1 MASVTWA
8 GFARRFV
15 HASAVSAVILLAQ
28 TVSAQNFLA
37 NKKFAPT
44 TIGPNAQAVLTF
56 DLFNGSAS
64 TLAATLTD
72 KLPTTAPAGQLWY
85 DSTDLPAVTGT
96 GCTTG
101 TWSFTDLI
109 SGTRYQTATFTS
121 ATVPNQP
128 IPAET
133 SPDCKVSIPVH
144 SGVVSADTNLINM
157 VPGANAVASGTA
169 GSFQS
174 QDFSATLQV
183 RAPVNV
189 NLSKAFSPTSVPAGG
204 LATLTIKVVN
214 PSSAFPLT
222 NVALT
227 DSLPPGL
234 IVSSGPTFSG
244 CGAAVSAGTTTQI
257 AVNSA
262 TIAAGGTCTI
272 TAVVQ
277 APSGA
282 DATLTNTIAAGN
294 VTSSESSTNA
304 SPATATLGVVN
315 SITMT
320 KAFRAGT
327 TSRTNDTPAPSG
339 FSNGTTTVQVNQ
351 PVLMR
356 VHFYNPTNA
365 ALTGGSLTDLLP
377 NNVVPV
383 GSVVTGTCGGS
394 PAMTSAPIG
403 SQTQS
408 TITPITVPAAV
419 LTNPSTTGTCY
430 IEIYVKPTAVFAL
443 NTNSISSSNVTFAGG
458 ISPTNPTS
466 ANLGA
471 TTTGGGPGGV
481 GALGVD
487 KRFSRDGTPFDTQT
501 GTGAPLSVQKGERF
515 WMKVSVW
522 NRTYDQGYTGGTVTD
537 TLPLNV
543 KAVLPLNIRLLQN
556 PPSSNSTVNGGCGD
570 GVGGG
575 NIGTVTVTPIAG
587 QDVVT
592 YTGFDVRNGSGA
604 NTGAQAGCF
613 YSIQLESLTSGDYIN
628 TIAATNVITT
638 EGATNPAAVS
648 ARVAVLSDLD
658 ASKFFDPSVIS
669 QGGKTRLYLRFSNKA
684 ATPITGLA
692 VTDPLPSSGAFGTL
706 TVATP
711 ANVTTTCGGTVTA
724 TPGTTSV
731 SISGGTVPANGGS
744 AATPGLCQVEVDV
757 QQTGGSSTS
766 STITNTI
773 PVNAISNDQNQ
784 SNPLPIT
791 ASLDTRP
798 MGIAVV
804 KFFDASDAQGG
815 APVKLTVKVSSTSSP
830 ASQWPQDQI
839 ALTDNFPA
847 GMVVAPTPGV
857 TTTCRKAGVA
867 DGTAS
872 PALSATP
879 ADVVATPGASSFS
892 ISGFR
897 FRGTNA
903 APISQVPDNECAVE
917 VFVIATTTGN
927 KTNTIPIGAI
937 TSASGTSNTSATQ
950 ATLTALPNTQLLK
963 SFNPTSVS
971 VGQTSV
977 LALQINNV
985 NTSPQ
990 TDFGLTDNLPA
1001 GMTIVGAASTTCGDG
1016 VVTAILG
1023 GTSVSITGGD
1033 VAANAVCVI
1042 TVPVLLANSGSY
1054 VNNASNITADAVIN
1068 TTGVTATVVAI
1079 TPPTVSKAFAPT
1091 LIQNGSPSTLTI
1103 TLNNADTTT
1112 ALSNVS
1118 LTDNLPAGIVVFSTP
1133 ASSNSCGGTFAP
1145 VAANTVLTLTGGG
1158 IVAGGS
1164 CQLTVQVTGAVPGQ
1178 YTNTIPA
1185 GGLTSDQGN
1194 NVNPATAIL
1203 EIGGPALLSTT
1214 KSGSATGVNGGTATY
1229 TVTFTNST
1237 SFAVPVAIADP
1248 LGAYSAFAW
1257 TCSGSNVSCPTAA
1270 GVGAIA
1276 ATLTMPANSTL
1287 TYIVN
1292 ATLPQTGTSVSNTS
1306 TIGIAPG
1313 NPAYTEAP
1321 GELGDN
1327 TATATTT
1334 MSRSSVLSITKT
1346 DGVTQVTA
1354 GLTTTYTVV
1363 ISNAGPSQAV
1373 GALARDI
1380 PGTGLTLQSVTC
1392 SAASNGAMCPV
1403 SGVTIANLTGTGI
1416 AIDLPATGTM
1426 TFSIVALINPGATG
1440 NVVNTATVTHPDSN
1454 GGVPLPATDTDTIL
1468 VVPGLQIQKTDGVS
1482 TVIAGNTTTYTISV
1496 TNGGPSSIL
1505 GALVKDIPGS
1515 GLTLQSV
1522 SCGSASGGAV
1532 CPASGNVTVLALT
1545 GAGISI
1551 DLPVS
1556 VTPPAAAVPS
1566 GMVFTVVAAIDPAQ
1580 TADVTNTASITQP
1593 GGQPITS
1600 VDTDTV
1606 TQSADVSVTKVAL
1619 TPQIIAGTPGLFR
1632 ITVRNIGPSSLTGV
1646 MVQDTLPAQMLADL
1660 VTCSNVSGGAVCP
1673 AVGLVTPAALTGAG
1687 ISVDL
1692 PAGATLSFDVTVH
1705 TLVSGTFV
1713 NLASVAHPNDSTPG
1727 PESNQST
1734 ATLLVVV
1741 AEVPTLSTWALL
1753 ALALMMLLLG
1763 VSGRATQR
1771 RA

>member
-1 MASVTWA
+1 M
-8 GFARRFV
+8 
-15 HASAVSAVILLAQ
+15 
-28 TVSAQNFLA
+28 
-37 NKKFAPT
+37 
-44 TIGPNAQAVLTF
+44 
-56 DLFNGSAS
+56 
-64 TLAATLTD
+64 
-72 KLPTTAPAGQLWY
+72 
-85 DSTDLPAVTGT
+85 
-96 GCTTG
+96 
-101 TWSFTDLI
+101 
-109 SGTRYQTATFTS
+109 
-121 ATVPNQP
+121 
-128 IPAET
+128 
-133 SPDCKVSIPVH
+133 
-144 SGVVSADTNLINM
+144 
-157 VPGANAVASGTA
+157 
-169 GSFQS
+169 
-174 QDFSATLQV
+174 
-183 RAPVNV
+183 
-189 NLSKAFSPTSVPAGG
+189 
-204 LATLTIKVVN
+204 
-214 PSSAFPLT
+214 
-222 NVALT
+222 
-227 DSLPPGL
+227 
-234 IVSSGPTFSG
+234 
-244 CGAAVSAGTTTQI
+244 
-257 AVNSA
+257 
-262 TIAAGGTCTI
+262 
-272 TAVVQ
+272 
-277 APSGA
+277 
-282 DATLTNTIAAGN
+282 
-294 VTSSESSTNA
+294 
-304 SPATATLGVVN
+304 
-315 SITMT
+315 
-320 KAFRAGT
+320 
-327 TSRTNDTPAPSG
+327 
-339 FSNGTTTVQVNQ
+339 
-351 PVLMR
+351 
-356 VHFYNPTNA
+356 
-365 ALTGGSLTDLLP
+365 
-377 NNVVPV
+377 
-383 GSVVTGTCGGS
+383 
-394 PAMTSAPIG
+394 
-403 SQTQS
+403 
-408 TITPITVPAAV
+408 
-419 LTNPSTTGTCY
+419 
-430 IEIYVKPTAVFAL
+430 
-443 NTNSISSSNVTFAGG
+443 
-458 ISPTNPTS
+458 
-466 ANLGA
+466 
-471 TTTGGGPGGV
+471 
-481 GALGVD
+481 
-487 KRFSRDGTPFDTQT
+487 
-501 GTGAPLSVQKGERF
+501 
-515 WMKVSVW
+515 
-522 NRTYDQGYTGGTVTD
+522 
-537 TLPLNV
+537 
-543 KAVLPLNIRLLQN
+543 
-556 PPSSNSTVNGGCGD
+556 
-570 GVGGG
+570 
-575 NIGTVTVTPIAG
+575 
-587 QDVVT
+587 
-592 YTGFDVRNGSGA
+592 
-604 NTGAQAGCF
+604 
-613 YSIQLESLTSGDYIN
+613 
-628 TIAATNVITT
+628 
-638 EGATNPAAVS
+638 
-648 ARVAVLSDLD
+648 
-658 ASKFFDPSVIS
+658 
-669 QGGKTRLYLRFSNKA
+669 
-684 ATPITGLA
+684 
-692 VTDPLPSSGAFGTL
+692 
-706 TVATP
+706 
-711 ANVTTTCGGTVTA
+711 
-724 TPGTTSV
+724 
-731 SISGGTVPANGGS
+731 
-744 AATPGLCQVEVDV
+744 
-757 QQTGGSSTS
+757 
-766 STITNTI
+766 
-773 PVNAISNDQNQ
+773 
-784 SNPLPIT
+784 
-791 ASLDTRP
+791 
-798 MGIAVV
+798 
-804 KFFDASDAQGG
+804 
-815 APVKLTVKVSSTSSP
+815 
-830 ASQWPQDQI
+830 
-839 ALTDNFPA
+839 
-847 GMVVAPTPGV
+847 
-857 TTTCRKAGVA
+857 
-867 DGTAS
+867 
-872 PALSATP
+872 
-879 ADVVATPGASSFS
+879 
-892 ISGFR
+892 
-897 FRGTNA
+897 
-903 APISQVPDNECAVE
+903 
-917 VFVIATTTGN
+917 
-927 KTNTIPIGAI
+927 
-937 TSASGTSNTSATQ
+937 
-950 ATLTALPNTQLLK
+950 
-963 SFNPTSVS
+963 
-971 VGQTSV
+971 
-977 LALQINNV
+977 
-985 NTSPQ
+985 
-990 TDFGLTDNLPA
+990 
-1001 GMTIVGAASTTCGDG
+1001 
-1016 VVTAILG
+1016 TAILG